1 MDACVAKRKLIILN
15 GNLCRKKLI
24 SRKDDETGWNGGHIV
39 DGNMEALKWKVCE
52 VKKTNDGGGEL
63 QT

>member
-52 VKKTNDGGGEL
+52 VKKNK
-63 QT
+63 